1 MYSKSVTCIFWL
13 DVIIRVY
20 IFVWKTII
28 NDLEISWVIELVF
41 KIPDNGPW
49 LRRMITELK

>member
-1 MYSKSVTCIFWL
+1 MYSKSVTCMYWL
-13 DVIIRVY
+13 DVIIRDY

-28 NDLEISWVIELVF
+28 NELEISWVIELVF
-41 KIPDNGPW
+41 KIRDDGLW